1 MLRIV
6 YGLKLDCEV
15 ALRTRRIGWRDTT
28 NTGGVNSQQSS
39 SALTIGFAKATMIR
53 MMKMKI
59 FHSTSG
65 HEALGSQGPSTVLAK
80 GTRDPAYFQMRG
92 ERQTAGT
99 AEAEKIREEVDIIDY
114 NKKLVYEGE
123 IEEDSKLS
131 GNPSILGRSRAQ
143 CSGIVRTFR
152 HNNNTLLSRGA
163 AVF

>member
-1 MLRIV
+1 
-6 YGLKLDCEV
+6 
-15 ALRTRRIGWRDTT
+15 
-28 NTGGVNSQQSS
+28 
-39 SALTIGFAKATMIR
+39 MIK
-53 MMKMKI
+53 MKMY
-59 FHSTSG
+59 HATSG

-99 AEAEKIREEVDIIDY
+99 AEAEKIRGEVDIIDY
-114 NKKLVYEGE
+114 DKKLVYEGE

-152 HNNNTLLSRGA
+152 HNNNALFVSRA